1 MIWLNWGVVDINEDD
16 VSYRLT
22 DFGNSFFSNKWCLDW
37 KIIEETCLLFEEMSE
52 DELMLF
58 NLCDYFDDNT

>member
-1 MIWLNWGVVDINEDD
+1 MVKLGMVDINEDN
-16 VSYRLT
+16 VSYHLT
-22 DFGNSFFSNKWCLDW
+22 DFGNSFFRDEWCLDW
-37 KIIEETCLLFEEMSE
+37 KIIEEACLLFDGMSD